1 MEGYVLTGVEEEYLL
16 VIKSEDYE
24 IILAIIDR
32 IAASRRKDFKN
43 FALELEK
50 SLNDDGGRRDSGKT
64 RSKNKTKN
72 PTSNRSRRTK
82 TANAQHRAKSRP

>member
-1 MEGYVLTGVEEEYLL
+1 MEGYVLTGIEDEYLL

-24 IILAIIDR
+24 IILQIIDR
-32 IAASRRKDFKN
+32 IAASRRKDFKE

-50 SLNDDGGRRDSGKT
+50 SLNDDGRRRNSSET

-72 PTSNRSRRTK
+72 TTSNRSRRTK
-82 TANAQHRAKSRP
+82 TANPQHRPKSST

>member
-1 MEGYVLTGVEEEYLL
+1 MEGYVLTGIEDEYLL

-24 IILAIIDR
+24 IILQVIDR
-32 IAASRRKDFKN
+32 IAASRRKEFKK

-50 SLNDDGGRRDSGKT
+50 SLNDDGRRRNSSET

-72 PTSNRSRRTK
+72 TTSNRSRRTK
-82 TANAQHRAKSRP
+82 TADPQHRTKPST